1 MHPQR
6 EASAAFVLPLVVLV
20 LGHILSNAVR
30 TLPAIAADV
39 LGRDLAVSAEEL
51 AGLTGAFHIAFA
63 AGQVPLGVALDRFGI
78 RPVSLAL
85 LTIVI
90 LGSVVAA
97 LAGGPGGFLLSQIVM
112 GLGCSGMLLTPMT
125 LAAKLLTPARFGLW
139 SGLIQ
144 ALGNTGMLLSASPLA
159 LLVEAEGWRAGYWAG
174 AGFGLVALLLVL
186 AVVRDP
192 PSPAPAAAAP
202 RRSLLADAREVLRHG
217 GSRALRAPMVLAF
230 CSFAAMI
237 GLRGLWGG
245 PWLMEEKGLGRIEA
259 GHVLM
264 GCTLALTL
272 GPALA
277 GVLDRRVGHRN
288 ALLCGGHLLAAAALG
303 LVALG
308 GPEGP
313 LAAALG
319 LPVLPAAWDL
329 LWLVVFG
336 LAISSQA
343 LIFALTRAA
352 VPPAQ
357 VGRALSAVN
366 FSFFLGAAVLQAA
379 SGPVAAWG
387 GPAAAL
393 SFFALVLVVCTGLF
407 WRTRTLSG

>member
-1 MHPQR
+1 MHPPR
-6 EASAAFVLPLVVLV
+6 EASAAFVVPLVVLT
-20 LGHILSNAVR
+20 LGHMLSNAVR

-39 LGRDLAVSAEEL
+39 LGQDLAVSAEEL

-78 RPVSLAL
+78 RPVALAL
-85 LTIVI
+85 LATVI
-90 LGSVVAA
+90 LGAAVAA
-97 LAGGPGGFLLSQIVM
+97 LAGGPGGFLLAQIVM
-112 GLGCSGMLLTPMT
+112 GLGCSGMLITPMT

-139 SGLIQ
+139 TGLIQ

-159 LLVEAEGWRAGYWAG
+159 LLVEAAGWRAGYWAG

-192 PSPAPAAAAP
+192 PSPPVP
-202 RRSLLADAREVLRHG
+202 RRGLLADAREVLRHG
-217 GSRALRAPMVLAF
+217 ASPALRAPMVLAF
-230 CSFAAMI
+230 CSFAAVI

-245 PWLMEEKGLGRIEA
+245 PWLMGEKGLDRIEA

-264 GCTLALTL
+264 GCTLALTI

-277 GVLDRRVGHRN
+277 GMLDRRTGHPR
-288 ALLCGGHLLAAAALG
+288 ALLIGGHLLAALALG

-308 GPEGP
+308 GSG
-313 LAAALG
+313 G
-319 LPVLPAAWDL
+319 LSLPASWDL
-329 LWLVVFG
+329 FWLVVFG

-343 LIFALTRAA
+343 LIFALTRAV

-357 VGRALSAVN
+357 AGKALSAVN

-379 SGPVAAWG
+379 SGPVASWG
-387 GPAAAL
+387 GVAAAL
-393 SFFALVLVVCTGLF
+393 AFFSVVLVLCTWLF
-407 WRTRTLSG
+407 WRLRPPSP